1 MVFSKPIFLF
11 GFLPIVLLLYYIAP
25 RKFKNFVLLFMSL
38 IFYAWGEPKLLL
50 LMVFTIFVD
59 YTAGLLIN
67 KYSNK
72 PVTSKI
78 IFVATL
84 VINLA
89 LLGIFKYANF
99 VIDSINSVVGG
110 KFDLLEISL
119 PIGISFYTFQA
130 LSYVIDV
137 YKKVVPVEK
146 NLLNFTTYVVLFPQL
161 IAGPIVQYKTVAN
174 ELSKRQETV
183 GLLSEGIWRFAVGL
197 AKKVI
202 IANQIGAIWTEIHS
216 TPELLTVGKAWI
228 GALAFT
234 FQIYFDFSGYSDM
247 AIGLG
252 KMFGFNFLENFNYPY
267 ISKSITEFWR
277 RWHIS
282 LGTWFKEY
290 VYIPM
295 GGNRKGLIRQ
305 IFNIL
310 IVWMLTG
317 LWHGASWN
325 FVIWGL
331 YFGLILVLEKAFLL
345 KILQKTHAFFAH
357 LYSLLLIIFG
367 WVIFECGTTSEII
380 GFFKGMFGIGVSFWN
395 EETTY
400 ILCNSLL
407 IFILAAICSTQIG
420 KSIKE
425 KLSGKFKNDYWKCAT
440 VAILLLLSVMF
451 LAGDSYNPFLYFR
464 F

>member
-1 MVFSKPIFLF
+1 MFQH
-11 GFLPIVLLLYYIAP
+11 LLYH
-25 RKFKNFVLLFMSL
+25 L
-38 IFYAWGEPKLLL
+38 
-50 LMVFTIFVD
+50 
-59 YTAGLLIN
+59 
-67 KYSNK
+67 
-72 PVTSKI
+72 
-78 IFVATL
+78 
-84 VINLA
+84 
-89 LLGIFKYANF
+89 
-99 VIDSINSVVGG
+99 
-110 KFDLLEISL
+110 
-119 PIGISFYTFQA
+119 
-130 LSYVIDV
+130 
-137 YKKVVPVEK
+137 
-146 NLLNFTTYVVLFPQL
+146 
-161 IAGPIVQYKTVAN
+161 YKTVAN
-174 ELSKRQETV
+174 ELSKRQESV
-183 GLLSEGIWRFAVGL
+183 GLFSEGIWRFAVGL

-216 TPELLTVGKAWI
+216 TPELLTAGKAWI

-380 GFFKGMFGIGVSFWN
+380 CFFKGMFGIGVSLWS

>member
-25 RKFKNFVLLFMSL
+25 RRLRNTVLFAASL
-38 IFYAWGEPKLLL
+38 IFYAWGEPKLVL
-50 LMVFTIFVD
+50 LMIATIVVD
-59 YTAGLLIN
+59 YCAGLMIERFSEKKKASRAIL
-67 KYSNK
+67 
-72 PVTSKI
+72 
-78 IFVATL
+78 VAAL
-84 VINLA
+84 VINLG

-99 VIDSINSVVGG
+99 MIESINALVGG
-110 KFDLLEISL
+110 NIGLLNIVL
-119 PIGISFYTFQA
+119 PIGISFYTFQS

-137 YKKVVPVEK
+137 YKKVVPVER
-146 NLLNFTTYVVLFPQL
+146 NILNFATYVTLFPQL
-161 IAGPIVQYKTVAN
+161 IAGPIVQYKTIAD
-174 ELSKRQETV
+174 ELSERQESFA
-183 GLLSEGIWRFAVGL
+183 LFSEGIWRFAVGL
-197 AKKVI
+197 GKKVI
-202 IANQIGAIWTEIHS
+202 IANQIGSVWTEIS
-216 TPELLTVGKAWI
+216 GSPESLTVGKAWI

-290 VYIPM
+290 VYIPL
-295 GGNRKGLIRQ
+295 GGNRKGLKRQ

-310 IVWMLTG
+310 VVWMLTG

-325 FVIWGL
+325 FVVWGL

-345 KILQKTHAFFAH
+345 KIFAKIPAAFAH
-357 LYSLLLIIFG
+357 IYSILLIVFG
-367 WVIFECGTTSEII
+367 WVIFECGSMGEII
-380 GFFKGMFGIGVSFWN
+380 NYFRSMFGVGVSFWSN
-395 EETTY
+395 DTTY
-400 ILCNSLL
+400 ILCNTLL
-407 IFILAAICSTQIG
+407 LFAVAAVCSTHLG
-420 KSIKE
+420 KVVKA
-425 KLSGKFKNDYWKCAT
+425 KLSVRFKNGYWECAI
-440 VAILLLLSVMF
+440 VAVLLLLSLVF

>member
-183 GLLSEGIWRFAVGL
+183 GLFSEGIWRFAVGL

-216 TPELLTVGKAWI
+216 TPELLTTGKAWI

-380 GFFKGMFGIGVSFWN
+380 CFFKGMFGIGVSLWN

>member
-59 YTAGLLIN
+59 YTAGLFIN

-183 GLLSEGIWRFAVGL
+183 ELLSEGIWRFAVGL

-216 TPELLTVGKAWI
+216 TPELLTAGKAWI

-290 VYIPM
+290 VYIPL

-380 GFFKGMFGIGVSFWN
+380 CFFKGMFGIGVSLWN

>member
-72 PVTSKI
+72 PITSKI

-183 GLLSEGIWRFAVGL
+183 GLFSEGIWRFAVGL

-282 LGTWFKEY
+282 LSTWFKEY

-380 GFFKGMFGIGVSFWN
+380 CFFKGMFGIGVSLWN

-407 IFILAAICSTQIG
+407 IFILATICSTQIG

>member
-50 LMVFTIFVD
+50 LMVFTILVD

-72 PVTSKI
+72 PVTSKM

-174 ELSKRQETV
+174 ELSKRQESV
-183 GLLSEGIWRFAVGL
+183 GLFSEGIWRFAVGL

-216 TPELLTVGKAWI
+216 TPELLTAGKAWI

-282 LGTWFKEY
+282 LSTWFKEY

-380 GFFKGMFGIGVSFWN
+380 CFFKGMFGIGVSLWN

>member
-183 GLLSEGIWRFAVGL
+183 GLFSEGIWRFAVGL

-216 TPELLTVGKAWI
+216 TPELLTAGKAWI

-282 LGTWFKEY
+282 LSTWFKEY

-380 GFFKGMFGIGVSFWN
+380 CFFKGMFGIGLSLWN

>member
-183 GLLSEGIWRFAVGL
+183 GLFSEGIWRFAVGL

-216 TPELLTVGKAWI
+216 TPELLTAGKAWI

-282 LGTWFKEY
+282 LSTWFKEY

-380 GFFKGMFGIGVSFWN
+380 CFFKGMFGIGVSLWN

>member
-11 GFLPIVLLLYYIAP
+11 GFLPIVLILYYIAP
-25 RKFKNFVLLFMSL
+25 RRLKNTVLLVMSL
-38 IFYAWGEPKLLL
+38 VFYAWGEPRLVL
-50 LMVFTIFVD
+50 LMAATIIVD
-59 YTAGLLIN
+59 YVAGLIIN
-67 KYSNK
+67 GFS
-72 PVTSKI
+72 SKKTVSCI
-78 IFVATL
+78 VLVLTL
-84 VINLA
+84 MVNLG

-99 VIDSINSVVGG
+99 VIDSINAMVGG
-110 KFDLLEISL
+110 NIGLLEIVL

-137 YKKVVPVEK
+137 YKGAVRVEK
-146 NLLNFTTYVVLFPQL
+146 NLLNFATYVTLFPQL

-174 ELSKRQETV
+174 ELSQRKESV
-183 GLLSEGIWRFAVGL
+183 SLFAEGVWRFSVGL
-197 AKKVI
+197 AKKVL
-202 IANQIGAIWTEIHS
+202 IANQIGAVWTEIS
-216 TPELLTVGKAWI
+216 SAPELMTMGKAWI

-282 LGTWFKEY
+282 LGTWFREY
-290 VYIPM
+290 VYIPL
-295 GGNRKGLIRQ
+295 GGNRRGFSRQ

-310 IVWMLTG
+310 VVWMLTG

-325 FVIWGL
+325 FVVWGL
-331 YFGLILVLEKAFLL
+331 YFGLILVIEKAFLL
-345 KILQKTHAFFAH
+345 KFLNKMPAVLAH

-367 WVIFECGTTSEII
+367 WVIFECGTMSEII
-380 GFFKGMFGIGVSFWN
+380 NYFKGMFGIGVSLWSS
-395 EETTY
+395 ETTY
-400 ILCNSLL
+400 ILGNVVLL
-407 IFILAAICSTQIG
+407 IVIAALCSTQIG
-420 KSIKE
+420 KKINGL
-425 KLSGKFKNDYWKCAT
+425 LSKKFSGGYWKCMAT
-440 VAILLLLSVMF
+440 AALLILCVIF

>member
-183 GLLSEGIWRFAVGL
+183 GLFSEGIWRFAVGL

-345 KILQKTHAFFAH
+345 KILQKAHAFFAH

-380 GFFKGMFGIGVSFWN
+380 CFFKGMFGIGVSLWN

>member
-11 GFLPIVLLLYYIAP
+11 GFLPIVLLLYYIVP

-110 KFDLLEISL
+110 TFDLLEISL

-183 GLLSEGIWRFAVGL
+183 GLFSEGIWRFAVGL

-216 TPELLTVGKAWI
+216 TPELLTAGKAWI

-282 LGTWFKEY
+282 LSTWFKEY

-380 GFFKGMFGIGVSFWN
+380 CFFKGMFGIGVSLWN

>member
-183 GLLSEGIWRFAVGL
+183 GLFSEGIWRFAVGL

-380 GFFKGMFGIGVSFWN
+380 CFFKGMFGIGVSLWN

>member
-11 GFLPIVLLLYYIAP
+11 GFLPIVLLLYYVAP

-50 LMVFTIFVD
+50 LMVFTVFVD
-59 YTAGLLIN
+59 YTAGLFIN

-72 PVTSKI
+72 PVTSKT

-183 GLLSEGIWRFAVGL
+183 GLFSEGVWRFAVGL

-216 TPELLTVGKAWI
+216 TPELLTAGKAWI

-282 LGTWFKEY
+282 LSTWFKEY

-380 GFFKGMFGIGVSFWN
+380 CFFKGMFGIGVSLWN

>member
-183 GLLSEGIWRFAVGL
+183 GLFSEGIWRFAVGL

-216 TPELLTVGKAWI
+216 TPELLTMGKAWI

-380 GFFKGMFGIGVSFWN
+380 CFFKGMFGIGVSLWN